1 MRRSLGL
8 AFLVVSL
15 IPLVS
20 PTSAEAIVGGQ
31 LDGVRHPGVGFMIG
45 YDENGES
52 FFGCSG
58 TLVSPTV
65 FVTGAHCLGGST
77 LIQPADVTVTFGS
90 RIPLDSEGV
99 PAPAVEIDGE
109 AFPNPAYHDDDLIG
123 TFDEISADYGV
134 IVLDEPATAV
144 FPGVVIYDLP
154 TKGSLERKLNK
165 HTFTLV
171 GYGLSATSKHF
182 KDTSFDGFRRYATMN
197 GKGASLRPP
206 SVLELN
212 ANPNGSQAEE
222 GTGCSG
228 DSGGAVFD
236 GAILVAVISAGNSCI
251 SKSYNARLDVQPAI
265 DFLAQFLNP

>member
-8 AFLVVSL
+8 AFLIVCL

-20 PTSAEAIVGGQ
+20 PTSASAIVGGQ
-31 LDGVRHPGVGFMIG
+31 LDGNRHPGVGLLIG

-52 FFGCSG
+52 FFACSG

-65 FVTGAHCLGGST
+65 FVTAAHCLGGST

-90 RIPLDSEGV
+90 QIPLDSEGV
-99 PAPAVEIDGE
+99 PTPAVEIDGE
-109 AFPNPAYHDDDLIG
+109 AYPNPAYHDDDLFS
-123 TFDEISADYGV
+123 TYAETSEDYGV
-134 IVLDEPATAV
+134 VVLEEPATAV
-144 FPGVVIYDLP
+144 FPDVVTYDLP
-154 TKGSLERKLNK
+154 TEGFLERKLNK

-182 KDTSFDGFRRYATMN
+182 KDTGFDGFRRYATMN

-206 SVLELN
+206 SALELN
-212 ANPNGSQAEE
+212 ANPNGSQSEQ

-228 DSGGAVFD
+228 DSGGAVLD
-236 GAILVAVISAGNSCI
+236 GSVLVAVISAGNGCI
-251 SKSYNARLDVQPAI
+251 SKSYSARLDVQPAI
-265 DFLAQFLNP
+265 DFLAQFLHL